1 MSLLLTIVLGCGSSC
16 ADDEPMKTVDSGN
29 SSGSADAVMTG
40 KVNLLGKD
48 FDNFLTPIMTS
59 NSSVKEINPNQ
70 SNLTETIYNL
80 NGIQI

>member
-29 SSGSADAVMTG
+29 PSGSADAVMTG
-40 KVNLLGKD
+40 KVNLFGKD

-59 NSSVKEINPNQ
+59 NSPVKEINPNQ

-80 NGIQI
+80 NGI